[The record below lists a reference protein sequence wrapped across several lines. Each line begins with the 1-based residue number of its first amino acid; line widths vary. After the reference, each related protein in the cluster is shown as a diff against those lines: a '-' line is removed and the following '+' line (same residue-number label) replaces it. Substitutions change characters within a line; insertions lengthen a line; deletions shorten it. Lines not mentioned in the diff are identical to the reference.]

1 MATKTASAES
11 HFHWSPQPAARALL
25 DELLSG
31 FLDRI
36 PGAATLAQ
44 RMRNETGTR
53 FIDWVDYV
61 QVRRSTELR
70 AKLKAA
76 GFARKPVPGAP
87 DCFAHEGGIFPRVVL
102 GAGRV
107 RQVGVKVDS
116 VIDFLSA
123 WHVADDPTAPGDD
136 VEGGPMAPMR
146 RARAFRADD
155 DELWAVE
162 RHGYAGFAPA
172 DPPPT
177 QAMMTVRHLESF
189 RRRARDWGVGAEED
203 EAGLDHADHLIDAA
217 VADLG
222 VDAAC
227 DLFFI
232 AEREYWQRKNRAA
245 QLQKTRQDRLG
256 LGWAN
261 HDHHTYRSSRRA
273 FRRLIALFEKL
284 GFTCRERF
292 YAGAE
297 AGWGA
302 QVLEQPVA
310 GITIFADVDLPP
322 DEVRGDF
329 AHDSLPERDELGT
342 VGLWCGLHG
351 EAILQAGM
359 HHLECQFDHEAL
371 KAQLEA
377 AGVETMDPFTNFPF
391 LKQAFTVGER
401 WRVDAR
407 RIDALLG
414 KKQITPAQASQFRS
428 QGAIGSHLENLERND
443 GYKGFNQHG
452 VSKIISKTDPRMQ
465 VVGA

>member
-1 MATKTASAES
+1 M
-11 HFHWSPQPAARALL
+11 
-25 DELLSG
+25 
-31 FLDRI
+31 
-36 PGAATLAQ
+36 
-44 RMRNETGTR
+44 
-53 FIDWVDYV
+53 
-61 QVRRSTELR
+61 
-70 AKLKAA
+70 
-76 GFARKPVPGAP
+76 
-87 DCFAHEGGIFPRVVL
+87 
-102 GAGRV
+102 
-107 RQVGVKVDS
+107 DS

-123 WHVADDPTAPGDD
+123 WHVADDPTSAGDD

-155 DELWAVE
+155 DELWVVE
-162 RHGYAGFAPA
+162 RHGYQGFGPA
-172 DPPPT
+172 DPTPT
-177 QAMMTVRHLESF
+177 RAMMTLRHLEAF
-189 RRRARDWGVGAEED
+189 RRRARDWGTGDED
-203 EAGLDHADHLIDAA
+203 EVGLDHTEHLIDAA
-217 VADLG
+217 IADLG
-222 VDAAC
+222 TDAAC

-232 AEREYWQRKNRAA
+232 AEREYWQRRNRAA

-284 GFTCRERF
+284 GFKCRERF

-310 GITIFADVDLPP
+310 GITIFADVDLSPA
-322 DEVRGDF
+322 EVKGDF
-329 AHDSLPERDELGT
+329 GHEPLPERDELGT
-342 VGLWCGLHG
+342 VGLWCALHG
-351 EAILQAGM
+351 EAVLQAGM

-377 AGVETMDPFTNFPF
+377 AGVETMDPFTDFPF

-401 WRVDAR
+401 WRVDSR
-407 RIDALLG
+407 RIDALLAH
-414 KKQITPAQASQFRS
+414 KQITPAQAAQFRA

-452 VSKIISKTDPRMQ
+452 VSKIISRTDPRAQ